1 MKKFT
6 LTIMMIITMLLAAC
20 GNDDNNAEKKE
31 GDQQQE
37 NAGEQQE
44 GAPEQQEQATPEFED
59 DEFLDEKEPV
69 VSVNGE
75 EVQGD
80 AYNRAYP
87 LVKSVMFQSGQD
99 VEDTEALQ
107 DETIQFLVEQEL
119 IMQEATEAGVEVTDE
134 EVQTELDAMKEAGEE
149 QFQTTL
155 DQLHLSEE
163 QYAEQLEFDLA
174 TAKYMENEFDMEVT
188 DEEVEEMYDQ
198 MAEQAGDQEIGELN
212 DETRA
217 QLEGMIVQNK
227 QREQYA
233 EKVNELKE
241 SAEIEE
247 LI

>member
-1 MKKFT
+1 MKKLS

-20 GNDDNNAEKKE
+20 GNDDNNTEQKEE

-37 NAGEQQE
+37 GT
-44 GAPEQQEQATPEFED
+44 PEQQEQATPEFED
-59 DEFLDEKEPV
+59 DEFLDEEEPV

-75 EVQGD
+75 EVQGS

-107 DETIQFLVEQEL
+107 DETIKFLVEQEL
-119 IMQEATEAGVEVTDE
+119 IMQEANEAGVEVTDE
-134 EVQTELDAMKEAGEE
+134 EVQEELDAMKETDEE

-163 QYAEQLEFDLA
+163 QYAEQLKFDLA
-174 TAKYMENEFDMEVT
+174 TGKYMEEEFDVEVT

-198 MAEQAGDQEIGELN
+198 MAEQSGDQEAGELN

-217 QLEGMIVQNK
+217 QLEGMIAQNK

-233 EKVNELKE
+233 EKVNELRE

>member
-1 MKKFT
+1 MKKLT

-20 GNDDNNAEKKE
+20 GNDDNNTEKQEE
-31 GDQQQE
+31 GDQ
-37 NAGEQQE
+37 QQE

-59 DEFLDEKEPV
+59 DEFLDEEEPV

-75 EVQGD
+75 EVQGA

-107 DETIQFLVEQEL
+107 DETIKFLVEQEL
-119 IMQEATEAGVEVTDE
+119 IMQEANEAGVEVTDD
-134 EVQTELDAMKEAGEE
+134 EVQAELDAMKEADEE

-163 QYAEQLEFDLA
+163 QYAEQLKFDLA
-174 TAKYMENEFDMEVT
+174 TGKYMEEEFDVEVT

-198 MAEQAGDQEIGELN
+198 MAEQSGDQEAGELN

-217 QLEGMIVQNK
+217 QLEGMIAQNK

-233 EKVNELKE
+233 DKVNELRE